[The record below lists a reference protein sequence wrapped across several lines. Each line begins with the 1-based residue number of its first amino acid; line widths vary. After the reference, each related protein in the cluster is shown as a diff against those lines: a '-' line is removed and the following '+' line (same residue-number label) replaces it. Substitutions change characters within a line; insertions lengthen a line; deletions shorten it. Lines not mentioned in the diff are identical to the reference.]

1 MEAFYWMFTP
11 DARFSKLYIFKNFRN
26 VKKIPTVVSIQKS
39 RSELFNDF
47 CLFCTQSRKVTKL
60 LSFTRRT
67 VNHRKKNMTKFNIL
81 SRTNIGRSNEI
92 LGWGGV
98 GNRQLLCFFKAQINW
113 SMLTANLKFRA
124 KKEFLF

>member
-1 MEAFYWMFTP
+1 MFVVVAMIIGPNGSFLLDVYP

-67 VNHRKKNMTKFNIL
+67 VDHRKRKI
-81 SRTNIGRSNEI
+81 
-92 LGWGGV
+92 
-98 GNRQLLCFFKAQINW
+98 
-113 SMLTANLKFRA
+113 
-124 KKEFLF
+124 